1 MEELKKNKGAAAE
14 ASPTDEVQKGQH
26 SPQTTMTHPSPL
38 KIVPLNLEEILM
50 SEHSRYVSNFNTAPD
65 DPNGEIAKAAKMF
78 CRIWAKK
85 TRHRGMLVIGKPGSG
100 KTALL
105 KAIQISISGDT
116 ATCSCHEGN
125 DPYGNVWYLSSRDMV
140 YPYGEWQSF
149 EKACKIPVLILDDIG
164 CERGIGENLT
174 LAQSLIGEL
183 IKKRYDAGHF
193 TIIGSIFDAQNLGE
207 VYGFQVLDVI
217 KESYATAELNHNFR
231 KDIILENQKIN
242 WDET

>member
-1 MEELKKNKGAAAE
+1 M
-14 ASPTDEVQKGQH
+14 
-26 SPQTTMTHPSPL
+26 
-38 KIVPLNLEEILM
+38 
-50 SEHSRYVSNFNTAPD
+50 
-65 DPNGEIAKAAKMF
+65 
-78 CRIWAKK
+78 
-85 TRHRGMLVIGKPGSG
+85 
-100 KTALL
+100 
-105 KAIQISISGDT
+105 
-116 ATCSCHEGN
+116 
-125 DPYGNVWYLSSRDMV
+125 
-140 YPYGEWQSF
+140 
-149 EKACKIPVLILDDIG
+149 LILDDIG

>member
-1 MEELKKNKGAAAE
+1 MG
-14 ASPTDEVQKGQH
+14 
-26 SPQTTMTHPSPL
+26 
-38 KIVPLNLEEILM
+38 PLNLEEIFLT
-50 SEHSRYVSNFNTAPD
+50 EHSRYVSQFGNAPE
-65 DPNGEIAKAAKMF
+65 DPEGEIAKAAKMF
-78 CRIWAKK
+78 AKIWAKK
-85 TRHRGMLVIGKPGSG
+85 TWHRGMLVSGKPGSG

-116 ATCSCHEGN
+116 EVCYGREGN
-125 DPYGNVWYLSSRDMV
+125 DPYGNVWYLSAKDMV
-140 YPYGEWQSF
+140 YPYAEWQSF

-183 IKKRYDAGHF
+183 IKKRYDAGRF
-193 TIIGSIFDAQNLGE
+193 TVIGTIFDAQNIGE

-217 KESYATAELNHNFR
+217 KESYATAEVNYNFR

-242 WDET
+242 WNET